1 MDISVIIGVSC
12 TLGIALQCIQS
23 CYTFF
28 SLNSIYDRLD
38 LLEQI
43 TWSQRTSNPIQN
55 TNTLENT
62 NTNQNT
68 NTNTSCI
75 QRTEDPI

>member
-1 MDISVIIGVSC
+1 METSAIIGLTC
-12 TLGIALQCIQS
+12 TLSFVLQCLQS
-23 CYTFF
+23 CYLYF
-28 SLNSIYDRLD
+28 SLNSVYDRLD
-38 LLEQI
+38 TLEQV

-62 NTNQNT
+62 NTN
-68 NTNTSCI
+68 TSCI

>member
-1 MDISVIIGVSC
+1 METSAIIGLTC
-12 TLGIALQCIQS
+12 TLTFVLHCFQS
-23 CYTFF
+23 CYLFF

-38 LLEQI
+38 TLEQV

-55 TNTLENT
+55 TNPIPTT
-62 NTNQNT
+62 NP
-68 NTNTSCI
+68 SYI

>member
-1 MDISVIIGVSC
+1 MDISVIIGLSC
-12 TLGIALQCIQS
+12 TLGFALQCIQS
-23 CYTFF
+23 CYLYF
-28 SLNSIYDRLD
+28 SLNSVYDRLD
-38 LLEQI
+38 TLEQV

-55 TNTLENT
+55 TNRVE
-62 NTNQNT
+62 NT

>member
-1 MDISVIIGVSC
+1 MDISAIIGLTC
-12 TLGIALQCIQS
+12 TLSFVLQCLQS
-23 CYTFF
+23 CYLYF
-28 SLNSIYDRLD
+28 SLNSVYDRLD
-38 LLEQI
+38 TLEQV

-62 NTNQNT
+62 NTN
-68 NTNTSCI
+68 TSCI